1 MNKLVISMFGAMIFA
16 TRRLPKLRSLPPRR
30 RRPKSTRSTIL
41 APPSKAKSL
50 VEKPDTRMF
59 ATSSSIARK
68 SRARPRTRTVKSMD
82 VSLAS
87 QGNVTTAK

>member
-30 RRPKSTRSTIL
+30 RHPKSTRSTIL

-50 VEKPDTRMF
+50 VEKAGYKNIRDLNLDNQEV
-59 ATSSSIARK
+59 A
-68 SRARPRTRTVKSMD
+68 RARE
-82 VSLAS
+82 
-87 QGNVTTAK
+87 QGRQSRWVVPLPLRAM